1 MFTGIVTA
9 VGNIAEVKATAGGV
23 RLSVSAPG
31 LGLADGQVGESIAVN
46 GVCLTAI
53 SISAAGS
60 EGFTADVSRETLRC
74 TAGFEAGA
82 RVNLERALR
91 LSDRLGGH
99 LVSGHVDGVGTV
111 VGVQPA
117 GDNRVFVFEAPRE
130 VARYIAV
137 KGSIAINGVS
147 LTVNEVNNMQFS
159 VNIIP
164 HTLAA
169 TNLGA
174 LVAGARVNLEADTVA
189 RYVERLNSFGV
200 QL

>member
-9 VGNIAEVKATAGGV
+9 LGCIEVVQPAPGGV
-23 RLSVSAPG
+23 RIRVAAPS
-31 LGLADGQVGESIAVN
+31 LGLEDGQVGESIAVD
-46 GVCLTAI
+46 GVCLTAVAI
-53 SISAAGS
+53 GAAG
-60 EGFTADVSRETLRC
+60 FDADVSLETLRC
-74 TAGFEAGA
+74 TAGFAAGA

-99 LVSGHVDGVGTV
+99 LVSGHVDGVGAV
-111 VGVQPA
+111 VSVQAA
-117 GDNRVFVFEAPRE
+117 GDNRVLWFAAPPE
-130 VARYIAV
+130 VARYVAV

-147 LTVNEVNNMQFS
+147 LTVNEVKAMQFC

-174 LVAGARVNLEADTVA
+174 LMAGVRVNLEADMVA
-189 RYVERLNSFGV
+189 RYVERLNRFAEDA
-200 QL
+200 

>member
-9 VGNIAEVKATAGGV
+9 VGIIAAVQATAGGV
-23 RLSVSAPG
+23 RLQVTAPD
-31 LGLADGQVGESIAVN
+31 LGLADGQVGESIAVD
-46 GVCLTAI
+46 GVCLTAV
-53 SISAAGS
+53 SIAPS
-60 EGFTADVSRETLRC
+60 GFEADVSRETLRC
-74 TAGFEAGA
+74 TAGFDSGA

-91 LSDRLGGH
+91 LCDRLGGH

-111 VGVQPA
+111 VSIAAA
-117 GDNRVFVFEAPRE
+117 GDNRVLWFEAPPE
-130 VARYIAV
+130 VARYVAV

-147 LTVNEVNNMQFS
+147 LTVNEVKAMQFC

-174 LVAGARVNLEADTVA
+174 LAAGTRVNLEADTVA
-189 RYVERLNSFGV
+189 RYVERLNSFGRSA
-200 QL
+200 

>member
-9 VGNIAEVKATAGGV
+9 IGSISEVKATAGGV
-23 RLSVSAPG
+23 RLTVAAPD
-31 LGLADGQVGESIAVN
+31 LNLADGQVGESIAVN

-53 SISAAGS
+53 AISAT
-60 EGFTADVSRETLRC
+60 GFDADVSRETLRC
-74 TAGFEAGA
+74 TAGYEAGA
-82 RVNLERALR
+82 RVNVERALR

-111 VGVQPA
+111 VSMQPA
-117 GDNRVFVFEAPRE
+117 GDNRVFVLEAPPE

-174 LVAGARVNLEADTVA
+174 LKPGAPVNLEADTVA
-189 RYVERLNSFGV
+189 RYVERLNSFGARS
-200 QL
+200 